1 MKNHQK
7 NIGVDVFKR
16 QHGKRRNA
24 IYIEGTEL
32 YYPVSG
38 F

>member
-7 NIGVDVFKR
+7 NIGVD